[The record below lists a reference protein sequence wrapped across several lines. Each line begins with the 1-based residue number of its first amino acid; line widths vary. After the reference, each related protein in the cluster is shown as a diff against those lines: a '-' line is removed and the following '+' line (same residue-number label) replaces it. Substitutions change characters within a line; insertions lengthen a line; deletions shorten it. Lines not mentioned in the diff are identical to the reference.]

1 MAARMQ
7 EQAKS
12 DAISGNAVEELRTR
26 LTEALDLADKAG
38 LKMTGIRIA
47 SAIDS
52 LPGADT

>member
-1 MAARMQ
+1 MAPPMQ

-12 DAISGNAVEELRTR
+12 DAISGNAVEDLRAR
-26 LTEALDLADKAG
+26 LTEALEIADEAG
-38 LKMTGIRIA
+38 LKMTGVRIA

>member
-1 MAARMQ
+1 MAPPMQ

-12 DAISGNAVEELRTR
+12 DAISGNAVEDLRAR
-26 LTEALDLADKAG
+26 LTEALEIADKAG

>member
-7 EQAKS
+7 EQPKS